1 MYLFDINWGIYTRIS
16 PPKNFLK
23 NIDWFQVW
31 LERFIFVISNHLMT
45 RTRAQRAAEEAA
57 SKTNGADRQENAV
70 VLPKNLATST
80 HKIQK
85 SKNVIQ
91 INCAP
96 PNPP

>member
-1 MYLFDINWGIYTRIS
+1 
-16 PPKNFLK
+16 
-23 NIDWFQVW
+23 
-31 LERFIFVISNHLMT
+31 MT

-57 SKTNGADRQENAV
+57 SKTNGADRQKSHV
-70 VLPKNLATST
+70 VLSKNLAASS

>member
-1 MYLFDINWGIYTRIS
+1 
-16 PPKNFLK
+16 
-23 NIDWFQVW
+23 
-31 LERFIFVISNHLMT
+31 MT

-57 SKTNGADRQENAV
+57 SKTNGNGADNHESHAV

-96 PNPP
+96 PNPPTQQKQS